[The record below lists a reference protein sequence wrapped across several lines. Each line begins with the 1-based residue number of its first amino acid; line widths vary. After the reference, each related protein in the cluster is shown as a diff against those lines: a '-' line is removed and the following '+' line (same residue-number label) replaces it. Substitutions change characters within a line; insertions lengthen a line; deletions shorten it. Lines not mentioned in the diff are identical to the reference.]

1 MDVGYTYSG
10 FKGLDLR
17 VQVANLLDKMV
28 PYYPGTNTSETVK
41 LGRRVA
47 LHNGYGGTSRSR

>member
-1 MDVGYTYSG
+1 MGYTYSG